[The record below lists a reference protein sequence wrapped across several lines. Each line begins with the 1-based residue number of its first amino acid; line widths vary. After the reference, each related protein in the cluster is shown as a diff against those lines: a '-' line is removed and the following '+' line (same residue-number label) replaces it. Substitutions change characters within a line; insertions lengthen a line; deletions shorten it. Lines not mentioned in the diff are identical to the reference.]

1 MKKKGLS
8 EDIGKEIKGVMEYI
22 SDDEVR
28 QAKELIV
35 KAILEE

>member
-22 SDDEVR
+22 SDDDVKR
-28 QAKELIV
+28 AKELIV
-35 KAILEE
+35 KTILEE